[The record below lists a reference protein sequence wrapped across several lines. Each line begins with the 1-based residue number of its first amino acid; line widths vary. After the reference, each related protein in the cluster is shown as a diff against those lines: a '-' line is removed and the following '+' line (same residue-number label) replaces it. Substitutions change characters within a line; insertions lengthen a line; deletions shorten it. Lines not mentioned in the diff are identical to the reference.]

1 MKIFH
6 HYNTKATPHHKKDRI
21 EKHFKKRKLIMSTTL
36 SYYLDRI
43 SKYAGLSSA
52 FLVVVLSLLVAYDT
66 VMRYLFSEGSIAL
79 QEIEWHLF
87 DVIFLLGL
95 TYALKHDKHVRVDIF
110 FERYSTE
117 SRAIVQIFSM
127 LLLVIPF
134 SLVFLMDA
142 LTMLIQSYV
151 QNEISSDPGGLT
163 HRYIIKGVLV
173 LSFILLVLQALSEI
187 LKAFQKLENH
197 KRFLRFLSVVIIV
210 GVLIYTADHYDMAY
224 WLDPV
229 LLMFALSLF
238 LLMTGFQVAF
248 VFAGVALLFAMIDN
262 DVGLAT
268 LEMQPYRTYGIMGN
282 TTLMAVPLFIFMGLI
297 LEKSKMAEGLLI
309 SMGRLFGSVRGGLAI
324 SVVLVGAI
332 LAASTGIVGASVVMM
347 SLIAL
352 PLMLKHNYSPA
363 LASGSIAASG
373 TLGQLIPP
381 SIVLI
386 ILGDQMHLSVGD
398 LFRAAVVPGLLLITL
413 YVIYILF
420 ISTINKD
427 VAPAITSEDAY
438 SSVLKEAFREII
450 PPLLLIGVVLGSI
463 FAGIASPS
471 ESAAI
476 GVLGAMLLAWSKRNF
491 SYEMVRYAAI
501 ETVKLTAMIF
511 MILIGATAFSLV
523 FNELGGGDM
532 AMEFFS
538 GDVGEK
544 WMFIFIAML
553 VIFLLGFFIDFIEIA
568 FVVVPI
574 LVPIV
579 ASFGID
585 PIWFA
590 ILIAMNLQAS
600 FLTPPFGFALFY
612 LKGAAGD
619 KVSTEAIYKGVIPFI
634 GLQLLA
640 LLIIIAYPDL
650 IYLFGK

>member
-1 MKIFH
+1 MQH
-6 HYNTKATPHHKKDRI
+6 M
-21 EKHFKKRKLIMSTTL
+21 HF
-36 SYYLDRI
+36 SYYLDRL
-43 SKYAGLSSA
+43 SKFAGYLA
-52 FLVVVLSLLVAYDT
+52 AILVVILSLLVAYDAG
-66 VMRYLFSEGSIAL
+66 MRYLFSSGSIAL

-95 TYALKHDKHVRVDIF
+95 SYALKHDKHVRVDIF
-110 FERYSTE
+110 FERYSPDTK
-117 SRAIVQIFSM
+117 ATVQILSM
-127 LLLVIPF
+127 FLLVIPYSF
-134 SLVFLMDA
+134 IFLNDA
-142 LTMLIQSYV
+142 LDMTWQSYL
-151 QNEISSDPGGLT
+151 QHEISSDPGGLT
-163 HRYIIKGVLV
+163 HRWVIKAMLVFAFVL
-173 LSFILLVLQALSEI
+173 LMLQSLSEI
-187 LKAFQKLENH
+187 LKAYHHLDNKKILW
-197 KRFLRFLSVVIIV
+197 RWLSVV
-210 GVLIYTADHYDMAY
+210 LILGAMVYFAWFNRVAFWFEPVFLMFSMA
-224 WLDPV
+224 LV
-229 LLMFALSLF
+229 LLLS
-238 LLMTGFQVAF
+238 GFQVAF
-248 VFAGVALLFAMIDN
+248 VFAGVALFFALITDE
-262 DVGLAT
+262 VGLDV
-268 LEMQPYRTYGIMGN
+268 LEMLPYRTYGIMGN
-282 TTLMAVPLFIFMGLI
+282 ITLMAIPLFIFMGLI
-297 LEKSKMAEGLLI
+297 LEKSKMAEKLLI
-309 SMGRLFGSVRGGLAI
+309 SMGRLFGQIRGGLAI

-352 PLMLKHNYSPA
+352 PLMLKHKYSPA

-398 LFRAAVVPGLLLITL
+398 LFRAAVVPGLLLIVL
-413 YVIYILF
+413 YILYILV
-420 ISTINKD
+420 ISYFNKE
-427 VAPAITSEDAY
+427 VAPAIVSDEPY
-438 SSVLKEAFREII
+438 EKVVKEALKAIL
-450 PPLLLIGVVLGSI
+450 PPLLLIGAVLGSI
-463 FAGIASPS
+463 FAGIASPT

-476 GVLGAMLLAWSKRNF
+476 GVLGAMVLAGYNGAF
-491 SYEMVRYAAI
+491 SFELIRYASI
-501 ETVKLTAMIF
+501 ETVKLTSMIF

-532 AMEFFS
+532 ALEFFAA
-538 GDVGEK
+538 DMEDK
-544 WMFIFIAML
+544 WTFILIAML

-619 KVSTEAIYKGVIPFI
+619 KVTTGAIYRGVIPFI
-634 GLQLLA
+634 LLQVLA
-640 LLIIIAYPDL
+640 LGIIVLFPDL
-650 IYLFGK
+650 IYIFGK

>member
-1 MKIFH
+1 M
-6 HYNTKATPHHKKDRI
+6 
-21 EKHFKKRKLIMSTTL
+21 
-36 SYYLDRI
+36 
-43 SKYAGLSSA
+43 SKYAGLFA
-52 FLVVVLSLLVAYDT
+52 AVLVVILSLLVVYDA
-66 VMRYLFSEGSIAL
+66 VMRYLFSAGSIAL
-79 QEIEWHLF
+79 QEVEWHLF

-95 TYALKHDKHVRVDIF
+95 SYALKHKKHVRVDIF
-110 FERYSTE
+110 FERYSTNTQ
-117 SRAIVQIFSM
+117 AIVQILSM
-127 LLLVIPF
+127 LFLLIPF
-134 SLVFLMDA
+134 SLLFISDA
-142 LTMLIQSYV
+142 FDMTVQSYLQHEV
-151 QNEISSDPGGLT
+151 SSDPGGLT
-163 HRYIIKGVLV
+163 HRWLIKAMLV
-173 LSFILLVLQALSEI
+173 ISFVLLVLQALSEV
-187 LKAFQKLENH
+187 LKAYEKLEN
-197 KRFLRFLSVVIIV
+197 KKILFTVLVGIALLAILVYLAWYNRMAFWFDPVFLMF
-210 GVLIYTADHYDMAY
+210 GMA
-224 WLDPV
+224 LV
-229 LLMFALSLF
+229 LLMS
-238 LLMTGFQVAF
+238 GFQVAF
-248 VFAGVALLFAMIDN
+248 VFAGVALFFALIADE
-262 DVGLAT
+262 VGLGV
-268 LEMQPYRTYGIMGN
+268 LEMLPYRTYGIMGN
-282 TTLMAVPLFIFMGLI
+282 VTLMAVPLFIFMGLI
-297 LEKSKMAEGLLI
+297 LEKSKMAEGLLL
-309 SMGRLFGSVRGGLAI
+309 SMGKLFGSVRGGLAI

-352 PLMLKHNYSPA
+352 PLMLKHHYSPA

-398 LFRAAVVPGLLLITL
+398 LFRAAVVPGLLLIVL
-413 YVIYILF
+413 YIIYILVV
-420 ISTINKD
+420 SYLNKD
-427 VAPAITSEDAY
+427 LAPALVSDEPYGKI
-438 SSVLKEAFREII
+438 VKEAIKEII

-476 GVLGAMLLAWSKRNF
+476 GVLGAVVLAIGKKTFSFAML
-491 SYEMVRYAAI
+491 RYAAV

-532 AMEFFS
+532 ALAFFT
-538 GDVGEK
+538 GDIGDK
-544 WMFIFIAML
+544 WTFILIAML

-585 PIWFA
+585 PIWFS

-619 KVSTEAIYKGVIPFI
+619 KVSTGAIYRGVVPFI
-634 GLQLLA
+634 LLQILA
-640 LLIIIAYPDL
+640 LGIIVLFPEL
-650 IYLFGK
+650 IYLFGRG

>member
-1 MKIFH
+1 M
-6 HYNTKATPHHKKDRI
+6 N
-21 EKHFKKRKLIMSTTL
+21 LQL
-36 SYYLDRI
+36 SYYLERI
-43 SKYAGLSSA
+43 AKYSGILAA
-52 FLVVVLSLLVAYDT
+52 ILVIILSLLVAYDAA
-66 VMRYLFSEGSIAL
+66 MRYLFSAGSIAL

-87 DVIFLLGL
+87 DMVFLLGL

-110 FERYSTE
+110 FERYSQNT
-117 SRAIVQIFSM
+117 RMIVQILSM
-127 LLLVIPF
+127 LLLVMPF
-134 SLVFLMDA
+134 SLLFLTDA
-142 LTMLIQSYV
+142 LDMTYQSFL
-151 QNEISSDPGGLT
+151 QHEISSDPGGLT
-163 HRYIIKGVLV
+163 HRWIIKAMLV
-173 LSFILLVLQALSEI
+173 LAFVLLTFQALSEV
-187 LKAFQKLENH
+187 LKAYHRLDDKMILLKVFA
-197 KRFLRFLSVVIIV
+197 VV
-210 GVLIYTADHYDMAY
+210 VLLGGLVYIAWFNRMAF
-224 WLDPV
+224 WFDPV
-229 LLMFALSLF
+229 LLMFGMALV
-238 LLMTGFQVAF
+238 LLMAGFQVAF
-248 VFAGVALLFAMIDN
+248 VFAGVALFFALIADE
-262 DVGLAT
+262 VGLSV
-268 LEMQPYRTYGIMGN
+268 LEMLPYRTYGIMGN
-282 TTLMAVPLFIFMGLI
+282 VTLMAVPLFIFMGLI
-297 LEKSKMAEGLLI
+297 LEKSKMAEGLLL
-309 SMGRLFGSVRGGLAI
+309 SMGKLFGSIRGGLAI

-352 PLMLKHNYSPA
+352 PLMLKHRYSPA
-363 LASGSIAASG
+363 LASGAIAASG

-398 LFRAAVVPGLLLITL
+398 LFRAAVVPGLLLIFL
-413 YVIYILF
+413 YIIYILI
-420 ISTINKD
+420 ISYFNKD
-427 VAPAITSEDAY
+427 LAPAITSNEPY
-438 SSVLKEAFREII
+438 GKVLKDAIKEII

-476 GVLGAMLLAWSKRNF
+476 GVLGAVGLAVGKSNF
-491 SYEMVRYAAI
+491 SFAMLRYAAI

-532 AMEFFS
+532 ALAFFS
-538 GDVGEK
+538 SEGGLGDMGDK
-544 WMFIFIAML
+544 WMFILVAML

-619 KVSTEAIYKGVIPFI
+619 KVRTKDIYKGVIPFI

-640 LLIIIAYPDL
+640 LLIIVLYPDL